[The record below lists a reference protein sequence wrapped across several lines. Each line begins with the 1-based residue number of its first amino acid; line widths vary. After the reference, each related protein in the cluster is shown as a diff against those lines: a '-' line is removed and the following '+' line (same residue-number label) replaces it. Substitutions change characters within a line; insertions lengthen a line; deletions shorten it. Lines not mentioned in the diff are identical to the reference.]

1 MLPLRDD
8 QSTRSFPIITLLLI
22 LANVAVFAGWQLRV
36 GLEDSVAMAGFL
48 PEELTT
54 KSSTTWYYIFTSMFM
69 HGGWMHLIG
78 NMWFLW
84 IFGRNVEDNCG
95 AIRYLLF
102 YLLCGVAATLSFTIV
117 DPHSKIPLV
126 GASGAIS
133 GVLGAYL
140 LHHPRAR
147 VLTVVPLGPFIRLM
161 EIPAWMFFL
170 VWIGLQIGSQI
181 LASRTHGVQT
191 SGVAYAA
198 HIGGFLAGMFFVSIF
213 EKGRDSG
220 RRRA

>member
-54 KSSTTWYYIFTSMFM
+54 KSSTTWYYVFTSMFM

-95 AIRYLLF
+95 PIRYLLF
-102 YLLCGVAATLSFTIV
+102 YLLCGVVATLSFTIV

-133 GVLGAYL
+133 GILGAYL

-147 VLTVVPLGPFIRLM
+147 VLTLVPLGPFIRLM

-170 VWIGLQIGSQI
+170 VWIGLQIASQI
-181 LASRTHGVQT
+181 LASHTHGVQT

-198 HIGGFLAGMFFVSIF
+198 HIGGFIAGMFFIVLF
-213 EKGRDSG
+213 EKGRDSW

>member
-8 QSTRSFPIITLLLI
+8 QPTRSFPFITLLLI
-22 LANVAVFAGWQLRV
+22 AANVLVFAGWQLRV

-54 KSSTTWYYIFTSMFM
+54 RSSTTWYYVFTSMFM
-69 HGGWMHLIG
+69 HGGWMHLLG

-84 IFGRNVEDNCG
+84 IFGKNVEDNCG
-95 AIRYLLF
+95 FFRYLLF
-102 YLLCGVAATLSFTIV
+102 YLLCGVAATLAFTIV

-133 GVLGAYL
+133 GILGAYL

-147 VLTVVPLGPFIRLM
+147 VLTLVPIGPIIRLM

-170 VWIGLQIGSQI
+170 IWIGFQVLSQV
-181 LASRTHGVQT
+181 LASRAHGVAT

-198 HIGGFLAGMFFVSIF
+198 HIGGFIAGMFLIVFF
-213 EKGRDSG
+213 EKGRDSW
-220 RRRA
+220 RRHA